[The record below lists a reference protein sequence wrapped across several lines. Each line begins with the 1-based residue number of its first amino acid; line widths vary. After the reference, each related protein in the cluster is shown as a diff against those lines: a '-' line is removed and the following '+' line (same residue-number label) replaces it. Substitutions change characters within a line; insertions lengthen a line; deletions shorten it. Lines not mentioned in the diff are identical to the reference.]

1 MSGPLMATCGIPD
14 GYEPVPSTV
23 LRVATR
29 LFWRR
34 VAENA
39 DRVWNRTLVLPQRGS
54 CSYAT
59 MKLS

>member
-1 MSGPLMATCGIPD
+1 MATCGIPD